1 MTAPQHATPPARM
14 SRDDDRR
21 MRHAAYTATR
31 LLPPAIAELVSRDL
45 MAWSEFGYALNSGGL
60 AWRVVADI
68 EDLARQRAQERAFA
82 GTASETHK

>member
-1 MTAPQHATPPARM
+1 M

-45 MAWSEFGYALNSGGL
+45 MAWSEFGYRLDKNGR
-60 AWRVVADI
+60 AWRVVADL
-68 EDLARQRAQERAFA
+68 EDLARQREQERAFA
-82 GTASETHK
+82 GTASEVHR